1 VLVGIPRC
9 YLPRWEEGGGGV
21 LRCQGKHHTMDAAA
35 AAASSLGHVAG
46 ATNTPDATPAAGSA
60 PHDTTGGARTPA
72 SSQRPLAGLLR
83 SGPVRMPAG
92 AVRPR
97 TAPRT
102 WRPSRKTRRLPA
114 PRGGFA
120 LTPTCK
126 VQGKK
131 LKWKLQSCHSKL
143 LNLWALWGQCWHY
156 VFESQLL
163 GRKGCMLHGAA
174 SVVGCLY

>member
-1 VLVGIPRC
+1 MLQIPPTPHQQPDP
-9 YLPRWEEGGGGV
+9 PR
-21 LRCQGKHHTMDAAA
+21 T
-35 AAASSLGHVAG
+35 
-46 ATNTPDATPAAGSA
+46 TPLAVHETL
-60 PHDTTGGARTPA
+60 A
-72 SSQRPLAGLLR
+72 SSQWPLAGLLR
-83 SGPVRMPAG
+83 SGPVRIPAG

-126 VQGKK
+126 LQGKK

-174 SVVGCLY
+174 SVVGCLYRQRSRIIIITYVRWLNCDAGS